1 MMDIRMPYKAV
12 LTREQFLFFE
22 MKVTAN
28 LMIQG
33 NSDEDIINQI
43 VDENLFQYPTERM
56 IKNLAKVCV
65 ARLRKLDNNQLV
77 EIVANGSLESAK
89 QVCLYSMMLYYRIV
103 WEFMTGVIGEK
114 YKNKD
119 FSYSKK
125 DMNVFFAS
133 LQEQNDDVA
142 CWTELTV
149 SKIKQ
154 VLNKILL
161 ENQYIDSLKSD
172 KLNPILIDV
181 DLKSVLEENGDRQ
194 SLAAF
199 NCFDRR

>member
-22 MKVTAN
+22 MKVTAK

>member
-22 MKVTAN
+22 MKVTAKM
-28 LMIQG
+28 MIQG